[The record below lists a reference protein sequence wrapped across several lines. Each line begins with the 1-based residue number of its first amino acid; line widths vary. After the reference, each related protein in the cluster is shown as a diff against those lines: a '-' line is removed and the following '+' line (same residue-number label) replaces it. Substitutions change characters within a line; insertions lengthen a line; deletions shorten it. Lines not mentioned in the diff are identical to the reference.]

1 MKKLTHLQQQLVN
14 VILYKPEDLR
24 RVISE
29 VSNKP
34 YALTYLR
41 YLLPY
46 RIGVEIDLVGL
57 PEELETLLKSR
68 FLTQFTPK
76 SRKCPLIALEVQTGF
91 LTNRRMT
98 HSIELKFSFRHIT
111 QLKYVKE
118 LLSILEDHTLKT
130 NPDVGFPTNGGL
142 HIHVDAGKE
151 TSKKRAG
158 LDNQQKFLNYFRQKV
173 FDLKSSKDEIECD
186 IPAFRHHKTFEY
198 RLGKSTLDYTKIMR
212 WVLCCSNLNRAV
224 RLNSSFNKELTD
236 AILAS

>member
-34 YALTYLR
+34 YALAYLR

-46 RIGVEIDLVGL
+46 RIGIEIDLAGL
-57 PEELETLLKSR
+57 PIELELLLKSR
-68 FLTQFTPK
+68 FLSRFSK
-76 SRKCPLIALEVQTGF
+76 NLRKCPLIDLEVQG
-91 LTNRRMT
+91 NSVRRNMET
-98 HSIELKFSFRHIT
+98 SVEIKFSFRHIT

-118 LLSILEDHTLKT
+118 LLSILNDHALKT

-142 HIHVDAGKE
+142 HIHINAGKE
-151 TSKKRAG
+151 TSKKKADLEG
-158 LDNQQKFLNYFRQKV
+158 QQKLHNYFRQNV
-173 FDLKSSKDEIECD
+173 FGLKPSTGEIEYD
-186 IPAFRHHKTFEY
+186 IVAFRHHKTFEY

-212 WVLCCSNLNRAV
+212 WVLSCSNLNRAV
-224 RLNSSFNKELTD
+224 RLNSPFNKELTD